1 MKLIEVDSG
10 IIDHYPL
17 NEMANLRSDETGLA
31 YTIWIGRVE
40 GNHGPIVK
48 VSNIQGKWKEN
59 DNFVLSIE
67 PNNPE
72 IKSKPETV
80 KISSNDVTQ
89 VKKWI
94 ITNYDDLMV
103 LWWMFERNQTQV
115 KVEETDEI
123 LTMDDFFDR
132 LQKV

>member
-1 MKLIEVDSG
+1 MKLIEIDSS
-10 IIDHYPL
+10 IPDHYPL

-31 YTIWIGRVE
+31 YTIWIGRIG
-40 GNHGPIVK
+40 GNNGPRVK
-48 VSNIQGKWKEN
+48 VSNIKGKWREN
-59 DNFVLSIE
+59 DNFVLSID

-80 KISSNDVTQ
+80 KISNSDVNQ

-94 ITNYDDLMV
+94 TTNYDDLMT
-103 LWWMFERNQTQV
+103 LWWMFEKNQTRV
-115 KVEETDEI
+115 KMEETNEI
-123 LTMDDFFDR
+123 LTMDDIFDR